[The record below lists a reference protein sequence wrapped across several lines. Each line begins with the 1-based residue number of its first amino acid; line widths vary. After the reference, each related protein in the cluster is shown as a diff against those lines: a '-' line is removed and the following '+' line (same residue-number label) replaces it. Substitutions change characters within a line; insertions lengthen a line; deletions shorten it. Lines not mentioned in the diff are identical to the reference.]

1 MNKNCHN
8 NIHVH
13 NKSYYINI
21 LDILILLKHTNKY
34 NSFYKY
40 LLLLF
45 NKNIFKYYNIHI
57 FHIDKILVTFSQ
69 LNINK
74 NDISL
79 NIFNLLENIKNNLIH
94 NNYDIKQEH
103 YFYDS
108 LSNILLSLVELNLLK
123 LVDLTLFERSI
134 LNNLNNMNINSILVL
149 IQYYILK
156 GNTCSN
162 NLNIIIRLLLNYI
175 TKKYTCLHKEPYDE
189 INKKN
194 AENIYL
200 SLYEIKNDKHYDIIK
215 TYLLKNDEQCCNEE
229 KNQADVS
236 YKHTQNY
243 NETIKDINKKNT
255 DKYQRNNTYEYII
268 NPYNFHFHKIDQND
282 IYEFLFLRFVFINIF
297 THSNIIQENI
307 KYHMKEYE
315 THILNNFNKMIWHMK
330 NNFESIINI
339 NLYTKQENYKQ
350 KMKYDK
356 SKYLPITHSNIHN
369 QNMLNE
375 IIKENMDNNKN
386 INYNTADIKN

>member
-1 MNKNCHN
+1 M
-8 NIHVH
+8 I
-13 NKSYYINI
+13 
-21 LDILILLKHTNKY
+21 
-34 NSFYKY
+34 
-40 LLLLF
+40 
-45 NKNIFKYYNIHI
+45 
-57 FHIDKILVTFSQ
+57 
-69 LNINK
+69 
-74 NDISL
+74 
-79 NIFNLLENIKNNLIH
+79 
-94 NNYDIKQEH
+94 
-103 YFYDS
+103 
-108 LSNILLSLVELNLLK
+108 
-123 LVDLTLFERSI
+123 DLTLFERSI

-268 NPYNFHFHKIDQND
+268 NPYNFHFHKIDRS
-282 IYEFLFLRFVFINIF
+282 FL
-297 THSNIIQENI
+297 
-307 KYHMKEYE
+307 
-315 THILNNFNKMIWHMK
+315 
-330 NNFESIINI
+330 
-339 NLYTKQENYKQ
+339 
-350 KMKYDK
+350 
-356 SKYLPITHSNIHN
+356 
-369 QNMLNE
+369 MLSP
-375 IIKENMDNNKN
+375 
-386 INYNTADIKN
+386 